1 MTLSVEDVDACDVP
15 AAWLRTSPWQLGAN
29 ASLKALLHQA
39 DLQEGRFCAAFDV
52 GGQRLPEC
60 LAQGQAFQG
69 RLRFARP
76 GMPGTDL
83 LLHADFSPA
92 ANGSDWICTF
102 VDLSSLESA
111 HARRSLTLE
120 RLRHALDQLQELISM
135 IDHEE
140 TMLFVNAAY
149 ASFFGV
155 TPDDAQGQKARVV
168 MGEDNYALTTPP
180 RQELFRTLEPVRYE
194 RMLHDSNGEDRV
206 MGILLWPIKDAQGRL
221 SKMATLTRDVTL
233 RHRGM
238 VALRQTLERLDALFE
253 AGIEGILL
261 HERGVIVDANP
272 VACRQVGLTREDMVG
287 QPLARVLQ
295 MMGVP
300 GAGPGHGNVI
310 PEELHLC
317 LRPAAGGKPPLQIQS
332 VTFVDDEEVCSA
344 VVLQD
349 MSYRYQ
355 SQRRIDRLIGDLRQQ
370 TTRAEAADR
379 GKSVLL
385 ASASHDLRQPNHSL
399 GLFLTTIQTLCRAP
413 REPETTSLRSIVQHM
428 RASLDSLVALLD
440 RLLGA
445 PLHGVNQTTAHRAP
459 TPLQS
464 VLDELVA
471 EFGAM
476 ASEKGLV
483 LRAVPGRAW
492 VLTDRTVL
500 HSILA
505 NLLANAVRH
514 TDSGR
519 VLIGSRLRDGHVEV
533 QVWDTGVGISNDQLH
548 AIFEAFYRV
557 ELHQERSAD
566 DEEPGLSIVKR
577 AAAQIDAKLD
587 IRSTPGR
594 GSMFS
599 VLLPRCEPEGIDQ
612 AHAAGDLQARDPVHR
627 NVLLIDD
634 DDQVLEATARLLGSW
649 GHHTLSATSAA
660 EAIRLCDAG
669 TRRIDAV
676 ICDYMLDPSMDGLE
690 LLLRLRLRG
699 PTPLPVC
706 MVTGDVSAERLEQAR
721 RHGFTL
727 LHKPASASELQRF
740 LQGTA

>member
-1 MTLSVEDVDACDVP
+1 MTLSVEDIDACDVP

-52 GGQRLPEC
+52 GGQRLPEY

-180 RQELFRTLEPVRYE
+180 RQEIFRTLEPVRYE

-272 VACRQVGLTREDMVG
+272 VACRQAGLTREHMVG

-300 GAGPGHGNVI
+300 GTGPESGDAV
-310 PEELHLC
+310 PEDLHLC
-317 LRPAAGGKPPLQIQS
+317 LTPAAGGKPPLQIQS
-332 VTFVDDEEVCSA
+332 VAFMDDDEICHA
-344 VVLQD
+344 VVMQD
-349 MSYRYQ
+349 MSYRHQ
-355 SQRRIDRLIGDLRQQ
+355 AQRRIDRLIGDLRQQ

-385 ASASHDLRQPNHSL
+385 ASASHDLRQPIHSL
-399 GLFLTTIQTLCRAP
+399 GLFLTTIETLCRSP
-413 REPETTSLRSIVQHM
+413 REPDTTSLRSIVQHM
-428 RASLDSLVALLD
+428 RASLDSLVVLLE

-445 PLHGVNQTTAHRAP
+445 PRHGAHQAPTNGVP
-459 TPLQS
+459 TPLQP

-471 EFGAM
+471 EYGVT
-476 ASEKGLV
+476 ASKKVVQTG
-483 LRAVPGRAW
+483 
-492 VLTDRTVL
+492 
-500 HSILA
+500 H
-505 NLLANAVRH
+505 AVR
-514 TDSGR
+514 
-519 VLIGSRLRDGHVEV
+519 
-533 QVWDTGVGISNDQLH
+533 
-548 AIFEAFYRV
+548 
-557 ELHQERSAD
+557 
-566 DEEPGLSIVKR
+566 
-577 AAAQIDAKLD
+577 
-587 IRSTPGR
+587 
-594 GSMFS
+594 
-599 VLLPRCEPEGIDQ
+599 C
-612 AHAAGDLQARDPVHR
+612 
-627 NVLLIDD
+627 NVLLVDD
-634 DDQVLEATARLLGSW
+634 DDHVLQAMSRLLGSW

-660 EAIRLCDAG
+660 EAIRLCEAEPG
-669 TRRIDAV
+669 RIDAV
-676 ICDYMLDPSMDGLE
+676 ICDYMLDPSMDGLA
-690 LLLRLRLRG
+690 LLQRLRLRR
-699 PTPLPVC
+699 PRPLPVC
-706 MVTGDVSAERLEQAR
+706 MITGDVSAERMEQSR

-727 LHKPASASELQRF
+727 LHKPVNADALQQF
-740 LQGTA
+740 LQTCV